1 MRLPFAYVVASILG
15 LLAHCVLR
23 SNGKSVAV
31 NVDGSEV
38 DREGLEFF
46 SDKELII
53 ELRSRGYKVAKR
65 KKDSRVVPAELG
77 GKKQND
83 AAIRA
88 AEAGRLWDSIR
99 MFKKLVSSIPHNAEY
114 WNNLGVTQMRASVY
128 HSAEVSMRE
137 SLKQN
142 PSYSEAQENLEVL
155 QAYLPSQLP
164 HPPSREQRHSRRSM
178 KRIDAKELY
187 ANPDYAE
194 YAAGK
199 RPFILTG
206 GMDGAIA
213 LTKWDLPYFI
223 QLFPTAYMDHYPQ
236 NMFVES
242 VKPRFVPIGEAF
254 EDLEMAASN
263 RSTFYKN
270 KPGVYIQWNL
280 DFPSWHRL
288 MDHDVSQLPKLFRED
303 DEWMDRCFS
312 SDQARSD
319 WQRGTHWR
327 MLLIGSQGSGMFGHK
342 DNLRT
347 SSWQVQVSGYKRWH
361 ICSPSQDGNMYTAG
375 DVDAFSPDYQKWPK
389 FKSANCID
397 DVAAPG
403 EMLFYP
409 KDYWHQTEVW
419 PGEDGRPSISV
430 TGTAVDAN
438 NYESVREELLKEC
451 HDGQPRISL
460 TKQVCKDLEEKCFPL
475 WAKMWGRDES

>member
-187 ANPDYAE
+187 ANRTMPN
-194 YAAGK
+194 
-199 RPFILTG
+199 T
-206 GMDGAIA
+206 
-213 LTKWDLPYFI
+213 
-223 QLFPTAYMDHYPQ
+223 
-236 NMFVES
+236 
-242 VKPRFVPIGEAF
+242 
-254 EDLEMAASN
+254 
-263 RSTFYKN
+263 
-270 KPGVYIQWNL
+270 
-280 DFPSWHRL
+280 
-288 MDHDVSQLPKLFRED
+288 
-303 DEWMDRCFS
+303 
-312 SDQARSD
+312 
-319 WQRGTHWR
+319 QRG
-327 MLLIGSQGSGMFGHK
+327 S
-342 DNLRT
+342 
-347 SSWQVQVSGYKRWH
+347 V
-361 ICSPSQDGNMYTAG
+361 P
-375 DVDAFSPDYQKWPK
+375 
-389 FKSANCID
+389 
-397 DVAAPG
+397 
-403 EMLFYP
+403 LF
-409 KDYWHQTEVW
+409 
-419 PGEDGRPSISV
+419 
-430 TGTAVDAN
+430 
-438 NYESVREELLKEC
+438 
-451 HDGQPRISL
+451 
-460 TKQVCKDLEEKCFPL
+460 
-475 WAKMWGRDES
+475 